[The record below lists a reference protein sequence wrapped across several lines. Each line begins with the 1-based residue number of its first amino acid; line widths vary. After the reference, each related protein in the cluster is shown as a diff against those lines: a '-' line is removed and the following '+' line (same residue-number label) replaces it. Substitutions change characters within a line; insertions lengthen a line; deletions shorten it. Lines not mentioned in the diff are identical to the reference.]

1 MPSCCTPDDYDRVF
15 GERFAR
21 HTASRYRKHGLDKAA
36 REIVDLVQQRQ
47 LTKPTILEIGG
58 GVGGIHV
65 ELLKRGAA
73 HATNLELS
81 PRYESQARQLLLDNG
96 VSERVDRRLV
106 DIAARPDDVEPA
118 DVVVLHR
125 VVCCYPDYAKL
136 LGAAATHARHLV
148 IYSYPP
154 RTLLARAMIGVEN
167 SWFRLRGR
175 DFRVFAHPPAAMLK
189 TMEAHGLRPVAVKS
203 VGGWQVAAVRR

>member
-1 MPSCCTPDDYDRVF
+1 MPSCCCPNDYDRVF

-21 HTASRYRKHGLDKAA
+21 RTASRYRKRGLDKAA
-36 REIVDLVQQRQ
+36 REIVALVEQRQ
-47 LTKPTILEIGG
+47 LATPTILEIGG
-58 GVGGIHV
+58 GIGSIHL

-81 PRYESQARQLLLDNG
+81 PRYESQARKLLIDNG
-96 VSERVDRRLV
+96 VSGRVDRRIV
-106 DIAARPDDVEPA
+106 DIATTPDDVEPA

-136 LGAAATHARHLV
+136 LGAAARHARHLV

-154 RTLLARAMIGVEN
+154 RTLSARAIIGVEN

-175 DFRVFAHPPAAMLK
+175 DFRVFAHPPAGMLK
-189 TMEAHGLRPVAVKS
+189 TMEAHGLQPIVVKS